1 MIFLSHNHHIMATL
15 KFINLVGKIDQDD
28 SDFLS
33 ELSKRFD
40 NKSDIC
46 RQIQNKL
53 VFQTWKVIN
62 IITMQVMLIEFR
74 SILNS
79 LEHLVFAYHKVETI
93 EKKYDVIF
101 E

>member
-1 MIFLSHNHHIMATL
+1 MATL

-33 ELSKRFD
+33 ELSKRF
-40 NKSDIC
+40 DIC

-79 LEHLVFAYHKVETI
+79 LEYLVFAYHKVETI